1 MAINQVTAAN
11 TFSHWLGATQQLI
24 NKYNAFETD
33 LDNVANTAN
42 NVLVIKNDTQNI
54 YSNTVN
60 VYNAANNVYQDIID
74 YTSTAY
80 ATANSAKDLANTA
93 INNAQDAYDLSV
105 AAYAEA
111 SNAYSTSEIAAA
123 TAENA
128 NTVAT
133 DILNNIGDYANTAA
147 NNVIYPIFDI
157 DNVNSDNDTY
167 YPTLTESPEYLSKVV
182 VSTARMSFIPAT
194 GTLTAN
200 TFNAT
205 TDIKFNGS
213 VIANSSG
220 WVGNTIPISKGG
232 TGATSATDARS
243 NLELV
248 IGTNVQAY
256 SSKLTDI
263 AALTASSNNIIIG
276 NGTTWTSKTPAES
289 RTALG
294 LNLGTDAYKL
304 VQTVSGGGLI
314 SVNRGTDGYYLKQ
327 TSTGF
332 TWDAG
337 PGSLTASS
345 PLSITGGNISLNQ
358 NFAGSSSMGGAATS
372 VANALTFSNAGS
384 GNTDSYNGSVGK
396 TISYNSVG
404 APKVDG
410 TGASG
415 TWGISITGN
424 AATATTAGSCTGNA
438 ATANKLLT
446 ARNINGT
453 SFDGSANIT
462 TANWG
467 TSRRITIGS
476 TSKSV
481 NGSADV
487 SWTLSDIGAAT
498 TNHSHDTNS
507 GISLTNFSQAVGT
520 FRLTNFIGSQE
531 DPGGAGIYIKNN
543 SSNVAGMLYAA
554 QEACGLVSDNGLT
567 YGAPFHIWFVNDIH
581 ELFLDSGFLRPY
593 TNNGLALGAS
603 DFRWN
608 IAYITNGVTTGSDAR
623 SKKDIVESNLGLDF
637 ILRLNPVS
645 YKWKE
650 DSSKAPAEL
659 VDRTNFGF
667 IAQEV
672 EESLEGQDFGGLMYD
687 SQTDLYGLRY
697 EQFIAP
703 LTKAIQEQ
711 QEIIKSLQLRIE
723 TLEKSANVSL

>member
-220 WVGNTIPISKGG
+220 WVGTAIPIAKGG
-232 TGATSATDARS
+232 TGATSDSGARTA
-243 NLELV
+243 LGIE

-256 SSKLTDI
+256 STNLTTLSG
-263 AALTASSNNIIIG
+263 LTYSANNFIVG
-276 NGTTWTSKTPAES
+276 SGTTWISANTNVVKSALGFNLGTTANRLTITTSNGLQSLTTGSSGLYLKSAGDGNPPTWSEAPGSVDVESPIKKYANGMVWLDQTLVYAKSAERLTNNRVINFTGGATGSVTTDFSTTPINVSMSVSGTGHTHNYARSTTAGGGASLLRVSETASTSDLYPIFANTTTGDVQTTTETNIVAVPSSGTLRCTQMAPFSTSVYSQLGLSTNRWKEAYIDYLDIQTIEASRNCSFKDLEPVSTNQYYLGSAFLRWSYLYVNNISVSGNILPSSNLISNIGSPTAVFNYAYVKYAPAGGSDLRLKTDIYD
-289 RTALG
+289 TDLG
-294 LNLGTDAYKL
+294 LNF
-304 VQTVSGGGLI
+304 I
-314 SVNRGTDGYYLKQ
+314 LK
-327 TSTGF
+327 
-332 TWDAG
+332 
-337 PGSLTASS
+337 
-345 PLSITGGNISLNQ
+345 
-358 NFAGSSSMGGAATS
+358 
-372 VANALTFSNAGS
+372 
-384 GNTDSYNGSVGK
+384 
-396 TISYNSVG
+396 
-404 APKVDG
+404 
-410 TGASG
+410 
-415 TWGISITGN
+415 
-424 AATATTAGSCTGNA
+424 
-438 ATANKLLT
+438 
-446 ARNINGT
+446 
-453 SFDGSANIT
+453 
-462 TANWG
+462 
-467 TSRRITIGS
+467 
-476 TSKSV
+476 
-481 NGSADV
+481 
-487 SWTLSDIGAAT
+487 
-498 TNHSHDTNS
+498 
-507 GISLTNFSQAVGT
+507 
-520 FRLTNFIGSQE
+520 
-531 DPGGAGIYIKNN
+531 
-543 SSNVAGMLYAA
+543 
-554 QEACGLVSDNGLT
+554 
-567 YGAPFHIWFVNDIH
+567 
-581 ELFLDSGFLRPY
+581 LRP
-593 TNNGLALGAS
+593 
-603 DFRWN
+603 
-608 IAYITNGVTTGSDAR
+608 V
-623 SKKDIVESNLGLDF
+623 K
-637 ILRLNPVS
+637 
-645 YKWKE
+645 YKWKDE
-650 DSSKAPAEL
+650 VSNEIDNSEIQIVTTSGVRNHYGL
-659 VDRTNFGF
+659 

-672 EESLEGQDFGGLMYD
+672 EVALSNTDFGGFIYD
-687 SQTDLYGLRY
+687 TESDNYFLAYS
-697 EQFIAP
+697 EFISP
-703 LTKAIQEQ
+703 MIKAIQEQ